1 MNILILNWR
10 DIRNPRAGGAELL
23 THEIAKRWVALGH
36 TVIIFSER
44 YNGAQHEERIDGVS
58 IIRRGKW
65 WSVHC
70 YALFYYFFRFG
81 NAVDIVVDE
90 VHWYPFFSI
99 LYARRKTV
107 LLVCEVADTLFNRL
121 LPRPLAFIARMVEKI
136 YVALYRRNPVL
147 SISMSTKH
155 SLIREGFDAA
165 RITIL
170 PMGLTIPKTVK
181 HYPKSSVLTLIVVA
195 RLQVL
200 KGIADAIAAFARI
213 HSSIPSARL
222 WIVGGDSEGYQK
234 DLEQIAQTLGVAE
247 HVTFYG
253 RVGDLKKF
261 ELLARAHILL
271 MPSVHE
277 GWGLVVPEA
286 ASQGTPAIG
295 YRTAGVQ
302 DVINHDKTGVLVERG
317 NPDKLAEETLQLW
330 RDRLRY
336 RRYQLAGIKRATA
349 MNWDDTARVALT
361 VLQRIYEKQSFS
373 HH

>member
-36 TVIIFSER
+36 AVTIISER
-44 YNGAQHEERIDGVS
+44 YDGAQREELIDGVS
-58 IIRRGKW
+58 IVRRGKW
-65 WSVHC
+65 WSVHL
-70 YALFYYFFRFG
+70 YAMLYYIFRFG
-81 NAVDIVVDE
+81 NSVDIVVDE

-107 LLVCEVADTLFNRL
+107 LLVCEVADKLFFRL
-121 LPRPLAFIARMVEKI
+121 LPRPLAFIARVIEKI

-147 SISMSTKH
+147 AISMSTKNA
-155 SLIREGFDAA
+155 LIREGFDAA
-165 RITIL
+165 HITVL

-181 HYPKSSVLTLIVVA
+181 HYPKSSLLTLIVVA
-195 RLQVL
+195 RLHVL

-213 HSSIPSARL
+213 QSSIPSARL

-234 DLEQIAQTLGVAE
+234 DLVQKAQTLAVNE
-247 HVTFYG
+247 RVKFYG
-253 RVGDLKKF
+253 RVGEMKKF

-286 ASQGTPAIG
+286 ALQGTPAVG

-302 DVINHDKTGVLVERG
+302 DVIIDDKTGVLVDSG
-317 NPDKLAEETLQLW
+317 QPDKLAEETLHLW
-330 RDRLRY
+330 RDRPRY
-336 RRYQLAGIKRATA
+336 RRYQSAGIKRATS
-349 MNWDDTARVALT
+349 MNWDNTARVALP
-361 VLQRIYEKQSFS
+361 VLRKIYEK
-373 HH
+373 